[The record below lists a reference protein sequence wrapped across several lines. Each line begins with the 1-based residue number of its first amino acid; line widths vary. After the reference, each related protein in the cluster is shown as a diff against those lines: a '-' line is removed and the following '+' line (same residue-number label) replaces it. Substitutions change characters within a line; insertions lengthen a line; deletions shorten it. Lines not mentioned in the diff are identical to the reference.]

1 MPVVAVLNRK
11 GGSGKSTLAAHIASA
26 WARAGRQV
34 MLGDVDR
41 QQSIRSWLSRR
52 SPRANRIT
60 TWTVDQGK
68 VFRAPVGTT
77 HVVLDTPGALYGHD
91 LARVVMWL
99 DAIVVPVGP
108 SVFDRDASL
117 TFLEEL
123 RRLPKVASGRCQ
135 LQVVGMRWPSDKIAQ
150 WKKRGTWDV
159 PLLTVIP
166 ENPVYRQ
173 SLDEGVTVFDRPA
186 SAVLPD
192 AVAWGP
198 LMTWLDGLMAAPPA
212 SAETGTGTP
221 HGVAQVAGASPP
233 AREAHAVPGGR
244 GVEAPGAGRAGSPGP
259 GATPVRPTEVPAFL
273 TRPSAGVPSGATV
286 SPAGASALSPVS
298 SPPTPRPHAGL
309 ASAAVPS
316 PRAPTPAPVPSTPP
330 GSGASPAPVS
340 PPRPSSSTGPAAPTA
355 PPKPAPAPLAGTAA
369 PPARPWFMRWLRGDS
384 PDA

>member
-192 AVAWGP
+192 AIAWGP
-198 LMTWLDGLMAAPPA
+198 LMTWLDGLMAASVAAGPEVGTTHGA
-212 SAETGTGTP
+212 SSVVGTP
-221 HGVAQVAGASPP
+221 A
-233 AREAHAVPGGR
+233 ARDAHAVPGGR
-244 GVEAPGAGRAGSPGP
+244 GLETTGAGRPGLGSAPARPAAAPGAA
-259 GATPVRPTEVPAFL
+259 PVRPTEVPAFL
-273 TRPSAGVPSGATV
+273 TRPSSAPPSGSNV
-286 SPAGASALSPVS
+286 SPASAPALRPASS
-298 SPPTPRPHAGL
+298 TGTTRPATTV
-309 ASAAVPS
+309 APAVPL
-316 PRAPTPAPVPSTPP
+316 PRAPTPSAPPSSTPAIGTP
-330 GSGASPAPVS
+330 PAS
-340 PPRPSSSTGPAAPTA
+340 PPRPSSPLPVAPT
-355 PPKPAPAPLAGTAA
+355 PAPDPVAGTAA